1 MLRTCTYTCTHT
13 CRCTVVHV
21 HVHVHCCALQFL
33 ISHVRLCYMLSL
45 IMVIGYFEGKPIP
58 VTQPKLVVGGIM
70 RPYQLE
76 GMEWL
81 KVQYMVLLCTYMY
94 MYV

>member
-1 MLRTCTYTCTHT
+1 
-13 CRCTVVHV
+13 
-21 HVHVHCCALQFL
+21 
-33 ISHVRLCYMLSL
+33 
-45 IMVIGYFEGKPIP
+45 MVLGYFEGKPIP

-81 KVQYMVLLCTYMY
+81 KVQYMLLSYPLYMY

>member
-1 MLRTCTYTCTHT
+1 MHCSTYMYI
-13 CRCTVVHV
+13 VVHY
-21 HVHVHCCALQFL
+21 H
-33 ISHVRLCYMLSL
+33 SHFHMYKCTCYMLSL
-45 IMVIGYFEGKPIP
+45 IMVLGYFEGKPIP

-81 KVQYMVLLCTYMY
+81 KVQYMLLSYPLYMY